1 MKEQTQIDIMF
12 FAFTGISAII
22 FTVGFIYIDSGEP
35 FDLIISVLDKFGG
48 SGGGIYHSQSLTEIK
63 SDQQISYEKSIE
75 DLKASDFLQTYILQ
89 PKEFIIPWK

>member
-63 SDQQISYEKSIE
+63 SDQQISYEESII
-75 DLKASDFLQTYILQ
+75 DLEKTDFLGNYILSR
-89 PKEFIIPWK
+89 KEIINPYT

>member
-89 PKEFIIPWK
+89 PKEFIIP